1 LSIVTTGL
9 PVQGTDTFHT
19 GFRLTN
25 RLEPVQLR
33 FQILS
38 GPIEALTR
46 TSLERI
52 GEVRFT
58 AAASHAMEAP
68 A

>member
-1 LSIVTTGL
+1 MSIFTTGL
-9 PVQGTDTFHT
+9 PMQGTDTFHI

-25 RLEPVQLR
+25 LLEPVRLR

-38 GPIEALTR
+38 GSIEALTR
-46 TSLERI
+46 TGRERI
-52 GEVRFT
+52 GEVRFM
-58 AAASHAMEAP
+58 AAAAHAMEAP

>member
-9 PVQGTDTFHT
+9 PVQGTDTFHI

-25 RLEPVQLR
+25 LLEPVQLR
-33 FQILS
+33 FRILS
-38 GPIEALTR
+38 GPIEALMR

-52 GEVRFT
+52 GEVRFM
-58 AAASHAMEAP
+58 AAAAHAMEVP

>member
-9 PVQGTDTFHT
+9 PVQGTYIFHI
-19 GFRLTN
+19 GFRLSN
-25 RLEPVQLR
+25 LLEPVQLR

-46 TSLERI
+46 TSLDRI
-52 GEVRFT
+52 GEVSFM
-58 AAASHAMEAP
+58 AAAAHAMEAP